1 VAVSITAPRPRRALP
16 GTSVLR
22 AVAVRPGGVF
32 GLAVVLGLVAVVVLA
47 PLLAPYDPAAQN
59 IGDRLEPPTRDHLL
73 GTDEL
78 GRDLL
83 SRLLFGTRVALGVAV
98 PAVLAALACGLILGT
113 IAGYVGG
120 WLDTM
125 LVVVMDTLQAFP
137 AVVLALA
144 LLAVLG
150 PSARNVIIVIAVSFT
165 PAYARVV
172 RALVLA
178 VKENPFIEAER
189 ALGAS
194 GLRIVLVHILPN
206 VVAPLFILLAMDLPG
221 AITVEAGVSFLGLG
235 VQPPTPSWGVI
246 LADGFDRVRD
256 TPWPI
261 ISAGGALIVATLGF
275 TMLGE
280 TLRDVIDP
288 RVAGLRR
295 WRRVL

>member
-1 VAVSITAPRPRRALP
+1 VSVASTTPYRRSGRRGVSSLR
-16 GTSVLR
+16 SV
-22 AVAVRPGGVF
+22 VSRPGAVL
-32 GLAVVLGLVAVVVLA
+32 GLGVVLGLVVVAVFA

-59 IGDRLEPPTRDHLL
+59 VADRLQSPSGDHLL

-83 SRLLFGTRVALGVAV
+83 SRLLFGTRIALGVAV
-98 PAVLAALACGLILGT
+98 PAVLAALAFGIVLGT

-120 WLDTM
+120 WIDNV

-150 PSARNVIIVIAVSFT
+150 PSLRNVIIVISVSFT

-178 VKENPFIEAER
+178 IKELPFVEAER
-189 ALGAS
+189 ALGAR
-194 GLRIVLVHILPN
+194 GPRIVLAHVLPN
-206 VVAPLFILLAMDLPG
+206 VFAPLFILLAMDIPG
-221 AITVEAGVSFLGLG
+221 AITIEAGVSFLGLG
-235 VQPPTPSWGVI
+235 VQPPAASWGVI

-261 ISAGGALIVATLGF
+261 ISAGAALVVATLGF

-280 TLRDVIDP
+280 MLRDEIDP
-288 RVAGLRR
+288 RVSGLRR